1 MEKNKDTVET
11 ETAAFS
17 EDSGIVSVVEFC
29 LNLYKLQLEAP
40 RTAPSEIVPVES
52 QTEGPDFV
60 YELHVERDEQWTS
73 RRMAIAPIGEGSG
86 SKSRCFKVIYDNLMV
101 VKIPPSPITEFDEY
115 IRSISAE
122 GRIAVKLAP
131 KIEFVAPGVT
141 AILKKIHAFPDSAE
155 LPLSELE
162 KRYVLWLEENPD
174 FQEYLKIRDAF
185 VFFMDLSKNSFLSYI
200 VEKMHDKR
208 LVKSR
213 IREEIIESR
222 NLLWDILGFEGKYGS
237 ESLSIYFDMNRVY
250 ADYEAKVRSLLR
262 QYGSVAAVSPYEKQK
277 WFLLYLADKEIK
289 ESRSASPEVIGNLN
303 LMLKKL
309 IKENKKCVSAYK
321 HAVRDYIAKT
331 IFVQNRPKVSGIITN
346 MLSLLASLKESGV
359 AIRDLK
365 PDNLFVVGD
374 SERSAEEYSLGLIDF
389 ETAVVFTPADAGQII
404 LQPLLAGTPSYATPS
419 HLFKNEILAEIFDD
433 LPLILHFQDWQAVL
447 GMIYNAATG
456 ACLFEKTRKLLPKI
470 SQALRQAVEKKQPLS
485 HVFKKSSQ
493 IFWSNAV
500 SEFKERINENEKI
513 LSDVDVLIPKNAG
526 CLFRQN
532 IVKEKNKI
540 AKSIQKYVLSQVIFC
555 NKENR
560 RSLIRCSPE
569 EIRRYKVKLEKE
581 EAASSKTPP
590 ELKVKIMTLLKDL
603 EALKI
608 RLEKQN
614 RRLKIL
620 EQPTPKISVYELL
633 ELMFHIILKIMY
645 KEEWG
650 CLSEDYIADSADTC
664 EEKQREPTIVYENT
678 ILYD

>member
-1 MEKNKDTVET
+1 MEKNRDMET
-11 ETAAFS
+11 ETAPFS

-40 RTAPSEIVPVES
+40 QTAPSQIVPVES
-52 QTEGPDFV
+52 QSEGPDLV
-60 YELHVERDEQWTS
+60 YELHVGRDEQWTS

-101 VKIPPSPITEFDEY
+101 VKIPPSPITDFNEY

-141 AILKKIHAFPDSAE
+141 AILRKIHAFPDSGE
-155 LPLSELE
+155 LSLSELE
-162 KRYVLWLEENPD
+162 RRYVLWLEENPD
-174 FQEYLKIRDAF
+174 FQEYLKIGNAF

-200 VEKMHDKR
+200 VEKMHDNR
-208 LVKSR
+208 LFKSR

-250 ADYEAKVRSLLR
+250 ADYESKVRSLLR
-262 QYGSVAAVSPYEKQK
+262 QHGSAAAFSPYEKQK
-277 WFLLYLADKEIK
+277 WFLLYLADKEIR
-289 ESRSASPEVIGNLN
+289 ESRSASPEVIADMNL
-303 LMLKKL
+303 LLRKL
-309 IKENKKCVSAYK
+309 IKENKKCVTAYK
-321 HAVRDYIAKT
+321 QAVRDYIAKT
-331 IFVQNRPKVSGIITN
+331 TFVQNRPKISGIITN

-389 ETAVVFTPADAGQII
+389 ETAVVFKPADAGQII

-419 HLFKNEILAEIFDD
+419 HLFKNEILSEVFGD
-433 LPLILHFQDWQAVL
+433 LPLILHFQDWQAVV

-456 ACLFEKTRKLLPKI
+456 WCLFEKTRKLLPKI
-470 SQALRQAVEKKQPLS
+470 SQAARQAAEKKQPLS
-485 HVFKKSSQ
+485 HVFKKSSR

-500 SEFKERINENEKI
+500 SEFKEKINENEKT
-513 LSDVDVLIPKNAG
+513 LTDADLFIPKNVAYM
-526 CLFRQN
+526 FRQN
-532 IVKEKNKI
+532 ILKEKNNI
-540 AKSIQKYVLSQVIFC
+540 AKAVRKYVLSQVIFC
-555 NKENR
+555 SKENR
-560 RSLIRCSPE
+560 KSLIRCSPE
-569 EIRRYKVKLEKE
+569 EIKRYKAKLEKE
-581 EAASSKTPP
+581 DSVSSKTSP
-590 ELKVKIMTLLKDL
+590 ELKVKIITLLKDL
-603 EALKI
+603 EVLKI
-608 RLEKQN
+608 RLERQN
-614 RRLKIL
+614 RRLSLL
-620 EQPTPKISVYELL
+620 EQPNPKISVYELL
-633 ELMFHIILKIMY
+633 ELMFHIILKVMY

-650 CLSEDYIADSADTC
+650 ILSEDCVSESSDAC
-664 EEKQREPTIVYENT
+664 EEKEREPTIMYENT

>member
-1 MEKNKDTVET
+1 MAKNRDMET
-11 ETAAFS
+11 ETASFS

-40 RTAPSEIVPVES
+40 RTAPSQIVPVES
-52 QTEGPDFV
+52 QTEGPDLV
-60 YELHVERDEQWTS
+60 YELHVGRDEQWTS

-141 AILKKIHAFPDSAE
+141 AILKKIHAFPDSAD
-155 LPLSELE
+155 LSLSELE
-162 KRYVLWLEENPD
+162 NRYVLWLEEHPD

-208 LVKSR
+208 LFKSR

-250 ADYEAKVRSLLR
+250 ADYESKVRSLLR
-262 QYGSVAAVSPYEKQK
+262 QYGSVAAVSPYEKQR
-277 WFLLYLADKEIK
+277 WFLLYLADKEIR
-289 ESRSASPEVIGNLN
+289 ESRSASPEVIGQLN
-303 LMLKKL
+303 LMIRTLT
-309 IKENKKCVSAYK
+309 KENKKCVTAYK
-321 HAVRDYIAKT
+321 QAVRDYIAKS
-331 IFVQNRPKVSGIITN
+331 IFIQNRPKISGIIIN

-389 ETAVVFTPADAGQII
+389 ETAVVFKTADTGQII

-419 HLFKNEILAEIFDD
+419 HLFKNEILSEVFGD
-433 LPLILHFQDWQAVL
+433 LPLILHFQDWQAVI

-456 ACLFEKTRKLLPKI
+456 GCLFEKTRKILPKI
-470 SQALRQAVEKKQPLS
+470 SQAARQAVEKKQPLS
-485 HVFKKSSQ
+485 HVFKKSSG
-493 IFWSNAV
+493 IFWSSAI
-500 SEFKERINENEKI
+500 SEFREKISENEKI
-513 LSDVDVLIPKNAG
+513 LRAVDVFIPQNAG
-526 CLFRQN
+526 YMFRQN
-532 IVKEKNKI
+532 ILREKNRI
-540 AKSIQKYVLSQVIFC
+540 AKAVRNYVLSQVVFC
-555 NKENR
+555 SKENR
-560 RSLIRCSPE
+560 NSLIRCSPE
-569 EIRRYKVKLEKE
+569 EIRRYKAKLEKE
-581 EAASSKTPP
+581 DSESSKTPA
-590 ELKVKIMTLLKDL
+590 ELKVRIIALLKDL
-603 EALKI
+603 EVLKI
-608 RLEKQN
+608 RLERQN
-614 RRLKIL
+614 RRLSLL
-620 EQPTPKISVYELL
+620 EQPNPKISVYELL
-633 ELMFHIILKIMY
+633 ELMFHIVLNVMH

-650 CLSEDYIADSADTC
+650 SLSESCLEDLPDMC
-664 EEKQREPTIVYENT
+664 GEPGREPTIVYENT

>member
-1 MEKNKDTVET
+1 MTKNSDIES
-11 ETAAFS
+11 ETASFS
-17 EDSGIVSVVEFC
+17 EDSGLAGVVEWG

-40 RTAPSEIVPVES
+40 RTAPSEIVPLES
-52 QTEGPDFV
+52 QSESPDFV

-101 VKIPPSPITEFDEY
+101 VKIPPSPICDFDEY

-141 AILKKIHAFPDSAE
+141 AILKKIHTFPDSAE

-162 KRYVLWLEENPD
+162 KRYVLWLQENPD

-185 VFFMDLSKNSFLSYI
+185 VFFMDLSKNSFLSWL

-208 LVKSR
+208 LFKSR

-250 ADYEAKVRSLLR
+250 ADYESKVRYLLR
-262 QYGSVAAVSPYEKQK
+262 QHGSVAAVSPYEKQK

-289 ESRSASPEVIGNLN
+289 ESKSVSPQVIRDLN
-303 LMLKKL
+303 PMLGAL

-321 HAVRDYIAKT
+321 HAVRDYISKAT
-331 IFVQNRPKVSGIITN
+331 FVQNRPKISGIITN

-374 SERSAEEYSLGLIDF
+374 SERSAEDYSLGLIDF
-389 ETAVVFTPADAGQII
+389 ETAVVFGPADQGQII

-419 HLFKNEILAEIFDD
+419 HLFKNEILAEIFED
-433 LPLILHFQDWQAVL
+433 LPLILQVQDWQAVL
-447 GMIYNAATG
+447 GMIYHTATG
-456 ACLFEKTRKLLPKI
+456 SCLFEKTRKILSKI
-470 SQALRQAVEKKQPLS
+470 SQAIRQALEKKQPLS
-485 HVFKKSSQ
+485 QVFKKSSR
-493 IFWSNAV
+493 IFWSNALE
-500 SEFKERINENEKI
+500 EFREKIAENEKI
-513 LSDVDVLIPKNAG
+513 LSGVDAVIPKNAVH
-526 CLFRQN
+526 LFRQFM
-532 IVKEKNKI
+532 VKEKNEL
-540 AKSIQKYVLSQVIFC
+540 AKSVQKYVLSQVVFC

-569 EIRRYKVKLEKE
+569 EIRRYKVKLENE
-581 EAASSKTPP
+581 NPASSKTSP
-590 ELKVKIMTLLKDL
+590 ELKVKIMTLLNEL
-603 EALKI
+603 EILKTG
-608 RLEKQN
+608 LEKQN

-620 EQPTPKISVYELL
+620 EQPNPKISVNELL
-633 ELMFHIILKIMY
+633 ELMFHIILKTMY

-650 CLSEDYIADSADTC
+650 CLSEECVVDTARSGKS
-664 EEKQREPTIVYENT
+664 EEREPTIVYENT